1 MLENFTIFDGISILL
16 ILVLGIKG
24 ILRGFIKEFFGLFGV
39 IGGIFVAS
47 RYANQI
53 GTLLSENLLKLQNET
68 TLYLVGFIVTFIL
81 FWIITAL
88 IGSTLS
94 KVANSSGLGVINKI
108 LGFIVGGAKIF
119 LIFSIIIFVLSN
131 IVIVKKNMETFFKD
145 SFMYPIFYEVGSKI
159 VKLDENNKSLGKIDT
174 NRTDTTNKAEKES
187 NKDVMDSDE
196 EYKKFFE

>member
-1 MLENFTIFDGISILL
+1 MLENFTIFDAISILL

-24 ILRGFIKEFFGLFGV
+24 ILRGFIKEFFGLVGV

-53 GTLLSENLLKLQNET
+53 GTLLSENLFKLQNET
-68 TLYLVGFIVTFIL
+68 TLYLVGFIVTFVL

-88 IGSTLS
+88 IGSALS
-94 KVANSSGLGVINKI
+94 KIANSSGLGLINKI
-108 LGFIVGGAKIF
+108 FGFIVGGAKIF

-131 IVIVKKNMETFFKD
+131 IVIIKKNIETFFKD

-159 VKLDENNKSLGKIDT
+159 VKLDETNKSLGKIDT
-174 NRTDTTNKAEKES
+174 KHTDTTNRVKES
-187 NKDVMDSDE
+187 TQDVIDSDE

>member
-1 MLENFTIFDGISILL
+1 LLENFTIFDAISILL

-24 ILRGFIKEFFGLFGV
+24 ILRGFIKEFFGLVGV

-53 GTLLSENLLKLQNET
+53 GTLLSENLFKLQNET
-68 TLYLVGFIVTFIL
+68 TLYLVGFIVTFVL

-88 IGSTLS
+88 IGSALS
-94 KVANSSGLGVINKI
+94 KIANSSGLGLINKI
-108 LGFIVGGAKIF
+108 FGFIVGGAKIF

-131 IVIVKKNMETFFKD
+131 IVIIKKNIETFFKD

-159 VKLDENNKSLGKIDT
+159 VKLDETNKNLGKIDT
-174 NRTDTTNKAEKES
+174 KHTDTTNRVKES
-187 NKDVMDSDE
+187 TQDVIDSDE

>member
-1 MLENFTIFDGISILL
+1 MLENFTIFDAISILL

-24 ILRGFIKEFFGLFGV
+24 ILRGFIKEFFGLVGV

-53 GTLLSENLLKLQNET
+53 GTLLSENLFKLQNET
-68 TLYLVGFIVTFIL
+68 TLYLVGFIVTFVL

-88 IGSTLS
+88 IGSALS
-94 KVANSSGLGVINKI
+94 KIANSSGLGLINKI

-131 IVIVKKNMETFFKD
+131 IVIIKKNIETFFKD

-159 VKLDENNKSLGKIDT
+159 VKLDETNKSLGKIDT
-174 NRTDTTNKAEKES
+174 KHTDTTNRVKES
-187 NKDVMDSDE
+187 TQDVIDSDE